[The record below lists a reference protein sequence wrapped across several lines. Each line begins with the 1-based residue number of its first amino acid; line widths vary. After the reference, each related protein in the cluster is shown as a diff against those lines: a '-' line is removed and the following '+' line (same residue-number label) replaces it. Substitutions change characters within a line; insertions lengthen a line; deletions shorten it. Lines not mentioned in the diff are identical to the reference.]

1 MALGRHERAVDIIGR
16 AGARSS
22 DAGGEDRMPADPDEL
37 LRMYRVMVLIR
48 QAEERLIQ
56 LFAAGRMPGFIHSYI
71 GEEATA
77 AGVCAALRADDYL
90 TSTHRGHGHILA
102 KGGDLVRFFAELYGK
117 ASGYCRGK
125 GGSMHVTDLDLGILG
140 ANGIVGAGIPIAAG
154 AALACRMQG
163 IDRVAVAFL
172 GDGAT
177 DIGVFHEAL
186 NMASLWEVPAI
197 FVCENNGYADFMA
210 RAAHQRIER
219 IADRAAAYSMP
230 GETVDGNDVEAVH
243 DAATRAV
250 ARARSGG
257 GPTLI
262 ECVTYRWRGHYEGDP
277 QPYRTSAE
285 VEEWKRRDPLG
296 VAEGRLREAGA
307 LGDEQR
313 AALWNEISAA
323 IDAAVEAAERAPMP
337 ELGEALEDV
346 YADSVQGGWA

>member
-1 MALGRHERAVDIIGR
+1 
-16 AGARSS
+16 
-22 DAGGEDRMPADPDEL
+22 MPANPEEL
-37 LRMYRVMVLIR
+37 LHMYRVMVLIR
-48 QAEERLIQ
+48 QVEERLVQ

-77 AGVCAALRADDYL
+77 AGVCAALRPDDYL

-102 KGGDLVRFFAELYGK
+102 KGGDLTRFFAELYGK

-163 IDRVAVAFL
+163 LDRVAVAFL

-186 NMASLWEVPAI
+186 NMASLWEVPAV

-210 RAAHQRIER
+210 RAAHQKIER
-219 IADRAAAYSMP
+219 VSDRAAAYSMP

-243 DAATRAV
+243 EAATRAV
-250 ARARSGG
+250 ARARAGG
-257 GPTLI
+257 GPTLL

-277 QPYRTSAE
+277 QPYRTAAE
-285 VEEWKRRDPLG
+285 VEEWKARDPLPI
-296 VAEGRLREAGA
+296 AEQRLRSAGA
-307 LGDEQR
+307 LDDVIR
-313 AALWNEISAA
+313 DALWKEAAGA
-323 IDAAVEAAERAPMP
+323 IDAAVEAAEAASMP
-337 ELGEALEDV
+337 EATEALEDV
-346 YADSVQGGWA
+346 FAGTIEEGWA